1 MLAPIPAVPHA
12 IADPLGP
19 GPREKTPAVR
29 AWEKGTPSS
38 WPPHRAHGDH
48 AGGWV
53 VRTLRTF
60 VAPTDTIRGERDHG
74 GRDKIRKEYFAMKT
88 YRVLVLAFALLLAP
102 SGVAAAEALPCAV
115 VDGQSIADRQSIDR
129 QTAQRHFIGERFV
142 RTELFF
148 GLAKSDGEVTETEFR
163 RFLHECVAPRFPD
176 GFTVVAG
183 FGHFRDDDR
192 IPIEE
197 RSKVLILLYPDDARQ
212 ESGKRIEEI
221 REAYKEIFQQES
233 VLRADHCCEQAEF

>member
-102 SGVAAAEALPCAV
+102 SGVAAAEALPCA
-115 VDGQSIADRQSIDR
+115 
-129 QTAQRHFIGERFV
+129 QRHFIGERFV

-197 RSKVLILLYPDDARQ
+197 RSKVLILLYPDDARRLAWQ
-212 ESGKRIEEI
+212 PFRL
-221 REAYKEIFQQES
+221 
-233 VLRADHCCEQAEF
+233 V